1 VTRSALWREFESADS
16 LMLRMLRATVLVGG
30 GLFLAFTGALQ
41 LAWPQQLILAILTI
55 LLALWMDRGS
65 NSYPVTLTLMLL
77 SLYSTYRYG
86 FWRIAS
92 VMAYFRDPGIHKST
106 LNGFFICLLLL
117 AECYAFTVLLLGYI
131 QMLWPL
137 RRKPVP
143 LPDDMKEWPAVDVL
157 IPTFNE
163 PLSMVRFTALAA
175 INIDWPADKLN
186 VFILDDGRR
195 EEFRAFA
202 EEAGIGYI
210 TRNNNRH
217 AKAGNINGALA
228 QTGSP
233 FVAIFD
239 SDHVPTRSFLQVTM
253 GWFLRDRKLAILQT
267 PHHFYSPDP
276 FERNLGHFHVTP
288 NEGEL
293 FYGVVQDGND
303 FWNAAFFCG
312 SCAVIRRSALEEV
325 GGIAVETV
333 TEDAHTSLRIQMHG
347 WNTAYLNIPQAA
359 GLATEQLSGH
369 VRQRIRWARGMVQVL
384 HLENPL
390 WAPGLKP
397 AQRLCYFNAMSHFL
411 YALPRLIFLTAPLIY
426 LVLGQTNI
434 PGYWMMILAYAAP
447 HLVLSNVT
455 NSRVQG
461 RHRHTF
467 WNEIYETVLA
477 PYIFLPT
484 MLALLGV
491 RKGSFNVTA
500 KGGVVNREFFDT
512 HIARPYFVL
521 LAFNLLGLLCAV
533 SRAIQFPTLAVAGW
547 LSFLNWPAR
556 MYDGG
561 HPGTILMN
569 VLWTLFNIVLLGVAI
584 AVARESRQRRLTVRM
599 ERAVPSDLL
608 LSDGSVAQGIT
619 SNLSNG
625 GVQARMQGPIHAEV
639 GDSVRFVFPLL
650 DGTATLPARV
660 VEYEGEMLRAKFD
673 SLNLQETEALT
684 MILYSRA
691 DTWLNLREE
700 CQVKRPL
707 SSLRHI
713 LQVSLY
719 GLSQT
724 SRSLLSRLWRRKPK
738 VVSKDGLASSAVFLV
753 LLGGLALIWPQAVR
767 AAQDE
772 SATSSLPTSQSQ
784 PTAYDLSLLP
794 LPFYNAATEMHPT
807 VPIVFLSTPSPNA
820 MRAAGIVASW
830 FGVRTG
836 KHAVRFHVLQG
847 TIPVGNAIV
856 IADRAAVIPDS
867 LGMGDIS
874 GPTLAMRGN
883 PIDPNSTVLVI
894 AGRDTD
900 ELVNAAIGMTIQRDR
915 LQGDQASMHDLGMP
929 GPRQPDDA
937 PRWLSAGW
945 NPELGEMTQSNL
957 KSVVQPSSILELTG
971 TAHWA
976 VLPDLKLFANA
987 GYPFTRMADLAET
1000 SVVLT
1005 TQPSSG
1011 ELEVFLDL
1019 MGHFG
1024 AQTGYPVLRVV
1035 VTDAAGMSADGKK
1048 DYLIVGSMKN
1058 QPALQLLNSALP
1070 ISVNQTGL
1078 QIHDTQGFFHAPEN
1092 AWWRVRSTDPVH
1104 TGDLDTVGIL
1114 PSALIEEMEWPRG
1127 SERTAV
1133 VVLLR
1138 DATAAINFED
1148 AFLRDSQSEAIS
1160 QSVSVLHD
1168 TSFSSYRIGDSV
1180 YRVGSIPLL
1189 VRTEIMLA
1197 EFPWLIVLLAAIFC
1211 FLMATLLWAMVRRRA
1226 RARLQSY
1233 E

>member
-1 VTRSALWREFESADS
+1 
-16 LMLRMLRATVLVGG
+16 MLRMLRATVLVGG
-30 GLFLAFTGALQ
+30 VLFLGFTGMLQ
-41 LAWPQQLILAILTI
+41 LTWPQQLILAMLTI
-55 LLALWMDRGS
+55 LLAVWMDRGTS
-65 NSYPVTLTLMLL
+65 SYQITLTLMLL

-86 FWRIAS
+86 FWRISS
-92 VMAYFRDPGIHKST
+92 VLAYFRNPGTHWNT
-106 LNGFFICLLLL
+106 LNAFFICLLLL
-117 AECYAFTVLLLGYI
+117 AECYAFMVLLLGYI

-137 RRKPVP
+137 RRMPVS
-143 LPDDMKEWPAVDVL
+143 LPEDLQEWPAVDVL
-157 IPTFNE
+157 IPTYNE

-175 INIDWPADKLN
+175 MNIDWPADKLN

-210 TRNNNRH
+210 TRNDNQH
-217 AKAGNINGALA
+217 AKAGNINCALA
-228 QTGSP
+228 QTRSP

-239 SDHVPTRSFLQVTM
+239 SDHVPTRSFLQITM

-267 PHHFYSPDP
+267 PHYFYSPDP
-276 FERNLGHFHVTP
+276 FERNLGQFHVTP

-312 SCAVIRRSALEEV
+312 SCAVIRRSALEDV

-333 TEDAHTSLRIQMHG
+333 TEDAHTSLRIQMRG

-447 HLVLSNVT
+447 HLVLSNMT

-484 MLALLGV
+484 ILALLGV

-500 KGGVVNREFFDT
+500 KGGVVNREFFDA

-521 LAFNLLGLLCAV
+521 LGFNVLGLLCAV
-533 SRAIQFPTLAVAGW
+533 ARAVQFPTFAGTGW

-561 HPGTILMN
+561 HPGTICMN
-569 VLWTLFNIVLLGVAI
+569 VLWTLFNVVLLGVAI

-619 SNLSNG
+619 SDISNG
-625 GVQARMQGPIHAEV
+625 GVQARIEGTIHAEV

-691 DTWLNLREE
+691 DTWLNSREGCE
-700 CQVKRPL
+700 AEHPL
-707 SSLRHI
+707 KSLRHI

-724 SRSLLSRLWRRKPK
+724 TRSLLSRLWRRKRK
-738 VVSKDGLASSAVFLV
+738 IVAKDGLASSAVLLV
-753 LLGGLALIWPQAVR
+753 LLGVLALVWPQAVR
-767 AAQDE
+767 AAQE
-772 SATSSLPTSQSQ
+772 GGVTSAINMQLNTTAEKFATAFAENLQRRAYSQSMRLLHG
-784 PTAYDLSLLP
+784 TNFSL
-794 LPFYNAATEMHPT
+794 
-807 VPIVFLSTPSPNA
+807 
-820 MRAAGIVASW
+820 
-830 FGVRTG
+830 
-836 KHAVRFHVLQG
+836 
-847 TIPVGNAIV
+847 
-856 IADRAAVIPDS
+856 
-867 LGMGDIS
+867 
-874 GPTLAMRGN
+874 
-883 PIDPNSTVLVI
+883 
-894 AGRDTD
+894 
-900 ELVNAAIGMTIQRDR
+900 
-915 LQGDQASMHDLGMP
+915 
-929 GPRQPDDA
+929 
-937 PRWLSAGW
+937 
-945 NPELGEMTQSNL
+945 
-957 KSVVQPSSILELTG
+957 
-971 TAHWA
+971 
-976 VLPDLKLFANA
+976 
-987 GYPFTRMADLAET
+987 YP
-1000 SVVLT
+1000 
-1005 TQPSSG
+1005 
-1011 ELEVFLDL
+1011 
-1019 MGHFG
+1019 
-1024 AQTGYPVLRVV
+1024 
-1035 VTDAAGMSADGKK
+1035 
-1048 DYLIVGSMKN
+1048 
-1058 QPALQLLNSALP
+1058 
-1070 ISVNQTGL
+1070 
-1078 QIHDTQGFFHAPEN
+1078 
-1092 AWWRVRSTDPVH
+1092 
-1104 TGDLDTVGIL
+1104 
-1114 PSALIEEMEWPRG
+1114 
-1127 SERTAV
+1127 
-1133 VVLLR
+1133 
-1138 DATAAINFED
+1138 
-1148 AFLRDSQSEAIS
+1148 
-1160 QSVSVLHD
+1160 
-1168 TSFSSYRIGDSV
+1168 IGDEV
-1180 YRVGSIPLL
+1180 YRVGRIPILA
-1189 VRTEIMLA
+1189 RAEIMLA
-1197 EFPWLIVLLAAIFC
+1197 EFPWLIVLPAAIFC
-1211 FLMATLLWAMVRRRA
+1211 YLMATLLWAMIRRRA
-1226 RARLQSY
+1226 RERLQSY